1 MAKDLSRVVPKPASG
16 KPQPK
21 DPNAGTW
28 RDPSQYD
35 PTYLSQV
42 GGQALVDVYEGLS
55 QLPGTMYNVLRG
67 FMERQR
73 QKSPEELRGTADPY
87 DTATYD
93 AAMAAIEGAAR
104 EPVKT
109 AKSAASALAEYGKK
123 AVSGPAGM
131 TQFLAENLTPLPRTT
146 RGPGKMEV
154 VRPKGS
160 GVVLDYPDAPLV
172 PIGNKDPGLDE
183 IYGST
188 RFPKGFVARTI
199 EDGRERLS
207 TLSERGGVAPD
218 QKAAIDEFLRTKV
231 RNYFV
236 NQFGTKGDPIFKA
249 IKEGRLSTEKL
260 REPGGIR
267 EYLPAAAR
275 EGKSRVNPETGET
288 TFYPTSSAQAALE
301 DINKIYDQMTGMRGT
316 VLVNRTVGRP
326 DIEYGRLETEQPK
339 AQQLLDET
347 TAALLAE
354 RNRPL
359 EINPAVGLLGYKD
372 PTFAARLPPK
382 DRLLDVSP
390 TEGRFRPEAA
400 TRDIQA
406 LMLSNPESMPKAL
419 RTAIE
424 KGQPVYDMDP
434 SGALGYI
441 LAPEPLVDYLAT
453 LSPREIKNL
462 RYEDAIRGSVK
473 MDELSTQRKALL
485 TRLREGKPVDNK
497 VFMEGVSAP
506 LLTYGE
512 DTQFPGFTWRQI
524 TDPEATAV
532 EGAYIGHSVGGY
544 AKEGSYLPEAKKDF
558 RSGNTKIYTLRDK
571 EGKPV
576 TTVEVKQ
583 IEGRGPVVT
592 QVRGAGKKSGN
603 TADKTEYDALLV
615 NLFEK
620 LNVSGITESDTY
632 LPALSQAYKKQ
643 IGDPTPRMFRAR
655 MGAPQ
660 PIGQPGEAALAAA
673 RFEENMR
680 RIMELRRRQI
690 QGEED

>member
-1 MAKDLSRVVPKPASG
+1 MASK
-16 KPQPK
+16 
-21 DPNAGTW
+21 
-28 RDPSQYD
+28 
-35 PTYLSQV
+35 
-42 GGQALVDVYEGLS
+42 
-55 QLPGTMYNVLRG
+55 
-67 FMERQR
+67 
-73 QKSPEELRGTADPY
+73 EELRKLMLAMNPDAEQIEEAVAAAPRVPGTAKALGKGFYEANVAPLLSPRE
-87 DTATYD
+87 T
-93 AAMAAIEGAAR
+93 AMAIFGAGQEFVRDPKEFSKSLAR
-104 EPVKT
+104 AEMERLK
-109 AKSAASALAEYGKK
+109 AAGETPEAGAEYYG
-123 AVSGPAGM
+123 GM
-131 TQFLAENLTPLPRTT
+131 LSPFSLFRRLPKT
-146 RGPGKMEV
+146 EV
-154 VRPKGS
+154 VRPKGQ

-172 PIGNKDPGLDE
+172 PLGNKDPGLDE

-207 TLSERGGVAPD
+207 TLSERGGVAPE
-218 QKAAIDEFLRTKV
+218 QRAAIDEFLRTKV

-236 NQFGTKGDPIFKA
+236 NQFGTKDDPIFRA

-316 VLVNRTVGRP
+316 VLVNRTVGKP
-326 DIEYGRLETEQPK
+326 DQEYGRLETEPPK
-339 AQQLLDET
+339 AQQLLNET

-372 PTFAARLPPK
+372 PTFAAKVSPK

-390 TEGRFRPEAA
+390 TEGRFRPGAA
-400 TRDIQA
+400 ERDIRA
-406 LMLSNPESMPKAL
+406 LMLSSPESMPKAL

-473 MDELSTQRKALL
+473 MDELTRQRKAVI

-512 DTQFPGFTWRQI
+512 DTKFPGFTWRQI

-544 AKEGSYLPEAKKDF
+544 AKEGSYLPEAKKEF
-558 RSGNTKIYTLRDK
+558 GSGNTKIYTLRDK

-592 QVRGAGKKSGN
+592 QVKGAGKKSGN
-603 TADKTEYDALLV
+603 SADKTEYDALLV

-620 LNVSGITESDTY
+620 LNVSGISESDTY
-632 LPALSQAYKKQ
+632 LPPLSREYKRRV
-643 IGDPTPRMFRAR
+643 GNPTPRTLSAR

-660 PIGQPGEAALAAA
+660 PIGQPAPPQQVPAAPIQQGIGQLPPVPRNIAELNQQYQDGRISFMNYLRMLHRMRNAGEA
-673 RFEENMR
+673 E
-680 RIMELRRRQI
+680 
-690 QGEED
+690 

>member
-1 MAKDLSRVVPKPASG
+1 MASK
-16 KPQPK
+16 
-21 DPNAGTW
+21 
-28 RDPSQYD
+28 
-35 PTYLSQV
+35 
-42 GGQALVDVYEGLS
+42 
-55 QLPGTMYNVLRG
+55 
-67 FMERQR
+67 
-73 QKSPEELRGTADPY
+73 EELRKLILAMNPDAEQIEEAVAAAPRVPGTAKALGKGFYEANVAPLLSPRE
-87 DTATYD
+87 T
-93 AAMAAIEGAAR
+93 AMAIFGAGQEFVRDPKEFSRSLAR
-104 EPVKT
+104 AEMERLK
-109 AKSAASALAEYGKK
+109 AAGETPEAGAEYYG
-123 AVSGPAGM
+123 GM
-131 TQFLAENLTPLPRTT
+131 LSPFSMLRRLPQT
-146 RGPGKMEV
+146 EV
-154 VRPKGS
+154 VRPKGQ

-172 PIGNKDPGLDE
+172 PLKDKDPGLDE
-183 IYGST
+183 VYGST

-207 TLSERGGVAPD
+207 TLSERGGVAPE
-218 QKAAIDEFLRTKV
+218 QRAAIDEFLRTKV

-236 NQFGTKGDPIFKA
+236 NQFGTKDDPIFKA
-249 IKEGRLSTEKL
+249 IKEGRLSTERL

-316 VLVNRTVGRP
+316 VLVNRTVGKP
-326 DIEYGRLETEQPK
+326 DMEYGRLETEQPK

-390 TEGRFRPEAA
+390 TGGRFRPGAA
-400 TRDIQA
+400 ERDIRA

-473 MDELSTQRKALL
+473 MDELNTQRKALL

-592 QVRGAGKKSGN
+592 QVKGAGKKSGN

-632 LPALSQAYKKQ
+632 LPPLSQAYKKQ

-660 PIGQPGEAALAAA
+660 PIGAPQRPAPPQPAAPQQGIGQLPGAPQNLPNEG
-673 RFEENMR
+673 FIQQM
-680 RIMELRRRQI
+680 LRRLQRDQ
-690 QGEED
+690 D

>member
-1 MAKDLSRVVPKPASG
+1 MASK
-16 KPQPK
+16 
-21 DPNAGTW
+21 
-28 RDPSQYD
+28 
-35 PTYLSQV
+35 
-42 GGQALVDVYEGLS
+42 
-55 QLPGTMYNVLRG
+55 
-67 FMERQR
+67 
-73 QKSPEELRGTADPY
+73 EELRKLMLAMNPDAEQIEEAVAAAPRVPKVAKSLGKGFYEANVEPLLSPY
-87 DTATYD
+87 ETATAIFGAGKEFVQD
-93 AAMAAIEGAAR
+93 PRGFSESVAKAELERLKAAEKTPEAA
-104 EPVKT
+104 
-109 AKSAASALAEYGKK
+109 AEY
-123 AVSGPAGM
+123 AGSFISPFSM
-131 TQFLAENLTPLPRTT
+131 LRRVPRSD
-146 RGPGKMEV
+146 V
-154 VRPKGS
+154 VRPKGQ
-160 GVVLDYPDAPLV
+160 GIVLDYPDAPLV
-172 PIGNKDPGLDE
+172 PLGNKDPGLDE

-207 TLSERGGVAPD
+207 TLSERGGVAPE
-218 QKAAIDEFLRTKV
+218 QRAAIDEFLRTKV

-236 NQFGTKGDPIFKA
+236 NQFGTKDDPIFKA
-249 IKEGRLSTEKL
+249 IKEGRLSTERL

-316 VLVNRTVGRP
+316 VLVNRTVGKP
-326 DIEYGRLETEQPK
+326 DMEYGRLETEQPK

-390 TEGRFRPEAA
+390 TGGRFRPGAA
-400 TRDIQA
+400 ERDIRA

-512 DTQFPGFTWRQI
+512 DTKFPGFTWRQI

-592 QVRGAGKKSGN
+592 QVKGAGKKSGN

-632 LPALSQAYKKQ
+632 LPPLSQAYKKQ

-660 PIGQPGEAALAAA
+660 PIGAPQRPAPPQPAAPQQGIGQLPGAPQNLPNEG
-673 RFEENMR
+673 FIQQM
-680 RIMELRRRQI
+680 LRRLQRDQ
-690 QGEED
+690 D